1 MDDGGRCRNEGM
13 MEWNDD
19 GIKCEKLMQNI
30 FQIFSFYLQVKFT
43 IYNVYN
49 TNTLAKLKLIKT
61 K

>member
-30 FQIFSFYLQVKFT
+30 FQIFSFYLQV
-43 IYNVYN
+43 IVHY
-49 TNTLAKLKLIKT
+49 L
-61 K
+61 